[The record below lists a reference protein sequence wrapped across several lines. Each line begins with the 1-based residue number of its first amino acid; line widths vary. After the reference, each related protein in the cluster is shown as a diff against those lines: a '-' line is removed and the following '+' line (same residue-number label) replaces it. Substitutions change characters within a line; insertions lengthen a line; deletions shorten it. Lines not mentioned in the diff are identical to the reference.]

1 VFNTQDAHG
10 PIRRGNFLVDC
21 ASLSAV
27 EALVEGLPQLDV
39 LFTLTNAPK
48 SEDVCRQ
55 EPTPTARSQK
65 SAKAAKGGSG

>member
-27 EALVEGLPQLDV
+27 ETLTAALPQLDL

-48 SEDVCRQ
+48 SEDVCQ
-55 EPTPTARSQK
+55 QQPTPTARSQK
-65 SAKAAKGGSG
+65 KAKAAKGGFG